1 MNTNDDAG
9 QDDSGGRQS
18 IEYQYQ
24 ETLVGPDATADIPA
38 AAIDVQHERIG
49 DRLNGG
55 PRVRVSWLE
64 PADGEVLP

>member
-1 MNTNDDAG
+1 MT
-9 QDDSGGRQS
+9 
-18 IEYQYQ
+18 EYEYC
-24 ETLVGPDATADIPA
+24 ETLVGPDATADIPP

-64 PADGEVLP
+64 PVGGEVLS